1 MHHDTEL
8 FWTLLESEHEKLRR
22 FCRRLAGDRDS
33 GDDLCQE
40 TLLQGLRRFHTLR
53 EHERFRPWLYRIAL
67 NRYRNS
73 RRSGVLKWL
82 VFKETEGA
90 HEDPTPRLAARRSL
104 ERAMRALSA
113 EERTLVTL
121 FELEGWDVSDLSRLL
136 GRTENAIKVRLCR
149 IRTRLRNE
157 LNRTLARRER
167 EARES
172 AGKEPV
178 WIAVKSNTD

>member
-1 MHHDTEL
+1 MHEDREL

-40 TLLQGLRRFHTLR
+40 ALLQALRRFHTLR
-53 EHERFRPWLYRIAL
+53 EHGRFRPWLYQIAL

-82 VFKETEGA
+82 VFKETEGV
-90 HEDPTPRLAARRSL
+90 HEDPTPQLAARRAL
-104 ERAMRALSA
+104 DRAMRTLSA
-113 EERTLVTL
+113 DERALVVL
-121 FELEGWDVSDLSRLL
+121 FELEGWGASELAPFL
-136 GRTENAIKVRLCR
+136 GRSENAVKVKLCR

-157 LNRTLARRER
+157 LKRTLARWER
-167 EARES
+167 KTRES